1 MKYSKLLKYPANA
14 YSILFL
20 WLLTFLLMGSLT
32 NKANYQT
39 FSIINFILQAIE
51 ILALSACNLY
61 YYRKKHYPL
70 IFLNVLVLLF
80 FLFVFLI
87 PESGGDAIIR
97 L

>member
-1 MKYSKLLKYPANA
+1 MKYSKLFKYPASA
-14 YSILFL
+14 YAILFL
-20 WLLTFLLMGSLT
+20 WFLTFVLMGSLT

-51 ILALSACNLY
+51 ILALSVWNLY
-61 YYRKKHYPL
+61 NYRKKHFLL

-87 PESGGDAIIR
+87 PESGGDAIMQ